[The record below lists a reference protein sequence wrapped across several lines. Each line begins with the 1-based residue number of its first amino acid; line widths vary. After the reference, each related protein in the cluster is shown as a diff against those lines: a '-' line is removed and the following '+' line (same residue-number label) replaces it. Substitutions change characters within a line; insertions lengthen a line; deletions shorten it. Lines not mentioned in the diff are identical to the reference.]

1 MSLLTGCLVFV
12 NSAQNGKKEKKAAQT
27 PLAHRTEAS
36 GGGETMLNAHWLTRP
51 ACDFQWAWFLMTF
64 WSEVTKITYNNKCQL
79 GVVSTEFLIHTHFIT
94 FIIIS

>member
-1 MSLLTGCLVFV
+1 MVKKKKSCSNPIGP
-12 NSAQNGKKEKKAAQT
+12 QNRGPQ
-27 PLAHRTEAS
+27 

-64 WSEVTKITYNNKCQL
+64 WSEVTKITYNDKCQL
-79 GVVSTEFLIHTHFIT
+79 GVVSTEFLIHTRFIT